1 MIKKFYFLIL
11 YLKKLLLFLFIYI
24 FFVNSSNAAF
34 KYKLNQKISGDFNI
48 TNRISIPLP
57 KGEWKVIYRSGEHIF
72 RGIHSYQVSLAQ
84 VSNNNVI
91 LGNGIDN
98 EMDNSLVLG
107 NVSDGDI
114 FTCTAYVE
122 DANGASDSI
131 SDSIVIANINT
142 PPIVDSVSLSPTV
155 VYTNDTITATGSFS
169 DVDVNQNLTATYAWY
184 VIDFD
189 TGISIL
195 VQSGTNNTLDG
206 VSYFDRDDEIYVVVT
221 ANDGTVDSIP
231 YTSSMLSVS
240 NSAPV
245 IDNLTIT
252 PNGATAG
259 EDDLICEVVATD
271 IDGEN
276 VEYTYQWSDP
286 DGVVQQSTGPTA
298 EIFDVYLGSGTTIMH
313 EGFVNF
319 NAGSLGEAMIEGR
332 ISQGVV
338 IGDKTD
344 IGGGASTM
352 GTLSGGNDV
361 RISLGKN
368 CLLGAN
374 SGLGIPL
381 GDRCTVEAG
390 LYLTASS
397 KVEVINDKGEISET
411 VKASELASK
420 SDLLFIRNS
429 LTGSIQCRPNKKI
442 IELNEELHSND

>member
-1 MIKKFYFLIL
+1 M
-11 YLKKLLLFLFIYI
+11 
-24 FFVNSSNAAF
+24 SNWTG
-34 KYKLNQKISGDFNI
+34 L
-48 TNRISIPLP
+48 
-57 KGEWKVIYRSGEHIF
+57 
-72 RGIHSYQVSLAQ
+72 GIGTK
-84 VSNNNVI
+84 N
-91 LGNGIDN
+91 
-98 EMDNSLVLG
+98 
-107 NVSDGDI
+107 SDGDWIEMFFAEENISSDDLESSDAAFEKVSVSDDKAPTSLPEAYLKLHLLSYRLVKPNETNLDGI
-114 FTCTAYVE
+114 FGILQNVVWTSEGPFSIADFKKVQLEARKENRHILVHSIDKFPRMTDYVTLSDVRIA
-122 DANGASDSI
+122 DANRVRLGA
-131 SDSIVIANINT
+131 
-142 PPIVDSVSLSPTV
+142 
-155 VYTNDTITATGSFS
+155 
-169 DVDVNQNLTATYAWY
+169 
-184 VIDFD
+184 
-189 TGISIL
+189 
-195 VQSGTNNTLDG
+195 
-206 VSYFDRDDEIYVVVT
+206 
-221 ANDGTVDSIP
+221 
-231 YTSSMLSVS
+231 
-240 NSAPV
+240 
-245 IDNLTIT
+245 
-252 PNGATAG
+252 
-259 EDDLICEVVATD
+259 
-271 IDGEN
+271 
-276 VEYTYQWSDP
+276 
-286 DGVVQQSTGPTA
+286 
-298 EIFDVYLGSGTTIMH
+298 YLGTGTTIMH

-361 RISLGKN
+361 RISLGKI